1 MGGGGE
7 GGWLSSAKAKTPPK
21 CVKPRFLLCVG
32 NLIGSFQLLPK
43 FHCFQCGEGCVK
55 LLAINNEKYL
65 YNSVFAAWLVTS
77 W

>member
-1 MGGGGE
+1 MVGC
-7 GGWLSSAKAKTPPK
+7 LQQKQKPHLNAK

-65 YNSVFAAWLVTS
+65 YNSVFAAWLVTG